1 MSKNKNHSSSKKYI
15 SNDSNDTFDDE
26 LATGNSHYYQNA
38 SAIRTRL
45 DRGDNLMLNSSNIN
59 NINNINSNENH
70 ILASSSSSSQK
81 PLISTQEKQLDS
93 KYFFLI
99 LSSVCLVASLIVIA
113 ITFIFPFWLNLKFAI
128 NAANP
133 SLPVNITNTN
143 TGLILI
149 GLIKVFL
156 CYNDFKLLI
165 CQCHS

>member
-15 SNDSNDTFDDE
+15 SNDANDTFDDE

-45 DRGDNLMLNSSNIN
+45 DRGDNLISNSSNIN
-59 NINNINSNENH
+59 NNSNENH

-81 PLISTQEKQLDS
+81 PLISTQEKHLDS

-128 NAANP
+128 NATNP
-133 SLPVNITNTN
+133 SSPINITNT
-143 TGLILI
+143 
-149 GLIKVFL
+149 
-156 CYNDFKLLI
+156 
-165 CQCHS
+165 S